1 MPPEPGLTVVVDAE
15 DDPALYE
22 DLHRR
27 ADISSGVAVARP
39 VPGVSGFGTFAAEL
53 LLAMGKHFDAL
64 ARERQL
70 RRAWDLARLWTRAEQ
85 LRHLILCD
93 AERLPLALVSKTS
106 DLAAE
111 AGAHLWLVARGPMPP
126 ATLDGIGRASRC
138 SPEELL
144 GALPV
149 SDSVTAPSIDS
160 DMALPADTFM
170 TFRASCKRLL
180 DEEQFAAVDA
190 VYVDAHQ
197 CTRAWLRS
205 RGRGERI
212 DHEQV
217 AAQLRAVASF
227 SLSSTETIVRLRAAQ
242 AAYFVDGLLVEL
254 TDTRRLGPVDVA
266 DVGLSRQAAS
276 RLRRLV
282 TPAWACALALAIVGG
297 LGSVDLAR
305 LNLDALDPDGGSF
318 KVGRRK
324 YAVPDYATALLRA
337 QFLDRAA
344 AGGERD
350 HPLLLSSKN
359 GRFDPA
365 VLGRRIDRA
374 MTMAAI
380 WDADREPRPAWQPAP
395 LRGQEV
401 SVVALSGDWKHAVP
415 V

>member
-1 MPPEPGLTVVVDAE
+1 MRPEPGLTIVVDTD

-39 VPGVSGFGTFAAEL
+39 VPNVSGFGTFAADL

-70 RRAWDLARLWTRAEQ
+70 RRAWDLACLWARAERLRQ
-85 LRHLILCD
+85 LIVCD
-93 AERLPLALVSKTS
+93 AERLPPALVSRTG
-106 DLAAE
+106 DLAAA
-111 AGAHLWLVARGPMPP
+111 AGTHLWLVARGPMQR
-126 ATLDGIGRASRC
+126 AALDRIERAGRR

-144 GALPV
+144 GLFPV
-149 SDSVTAPSIDS
+149 IDSVTAPSIDC
-160 DMALPADTFM
+160 DMALPTDSFL
-170 TFRASCKRLL
+170 TFRASCRRLL
-180 DEEQFAAVDA
+180 NEEEFAAVDA

-197 CTRAWLRS
+197 STRDWLRS
-205 RGRGERI
+205 RGRGEDLDR
-212 DHEQV
+212 EQV
-217 AAQLRAVASF
+217 ATQLRSIASS
-227 SLSSTETIVRLRAAQ
+227 SLSSAETMVRLRAAQ

-266 DVGLSRQAAS
+266 DVGLSRRAAS

-282 TPAWACALALAIVGG
+282 TPAWACALALASVGG

-305 LNLDALDPDGGSF
+305 LNLDALDPDGRSF
-318 KVGRRK
+318 KVGRRE
-324 YAVPDYATALLRA
+324 YAVPDYATALLRS
-337 QFLDRAA
+337 QVLDRAA

-350 HPLLLSSKN
+350 HALLISAKN

-365 VLGRRIDRA
+365 VLGRRLDRA

-380 WDADREPRPAWQPAP
+380 WHADREPRGSWQTAP
-395 LRGQEV
+395 VLGHGV
-401 SVVALSGDWKHAVP
+401 SVVALSADWEQAVR